1 MRVDSM
7 KKAATLA
14 TLAMLLCSA
23 QGLAQAQAPSQTP
36 AQATAQKWPERPIKW
51 IIPYAAGGTSD
62 TLTRIV
68 GQKLGERLGQPIV
81 IENKAGAGGNLG
93 SDFVAK
99 SAPDGYTLLL
109 GNIGPMAVSPTLT
122 KNLPYDPERDLIPIS
137 LLMAYG
143 NVIMVNNDFQ
153 VKTLKDLLVYGKTH
167 NVSFA
172 GNGVGTSLHLTGEM
186 LAKRGNIKLTHIP
199 YRGGPPGLV
208 DAIAGV
214 VPMVID
220 PVSSAIPMVN
230 GGKLRAL
237 AITSPERS
245 PLLPDVPTV
254 AEQGVPGFEVTGWVG
269 VLVPK
274 GTPEP
279 IVKRLVT
286 EFTAVMKMPEIQKT
300 VADMGSYIPPLGPDY
315 FAKYIRSETDRWR
328 QLIQSANIKVE

>member
-1 MRVDSM
+1 MTFERM
-7 KKAATLA
+7 TKAAVLGF
-14 TLAMLLCSA
+14 LAMLLCSA
-23 QGLAQAQAPSQTP
+23 QAMAQG
-36 AQATAQKWPERPIKW
+36 WPERPIKW

-99 SAPDGYTLLL
+99 APPDGYTLLL
-109 GNIGPMAVSPTLT
+109 GNIGPMAVNRTLT
-122 KNLPYDPERDLIPIS
+122 KNLPYDPERDFVPIS

-143 NVIMVNNDFQ
+143 NVIMVNNDFEA
-153 VKTLKDLLVYGKTH
+153 KTLKDLLAYAKTN
-167 NVSFA
+167 NVSYA

-186 LAKRGNIKLTHIP
+186 LAKRAGIKLTHVP

-208 DAIAGV
+208 DAMAGV

-220 PVSSAIPMVN
+220 PMSSSIPLVN

-237 AITSPERS
+237 AVTSPERS
-245 PLLPDVPTV
+245 PLLPQVPTV
-254 AEQGVPGFEVTGWVG
+254 AEQGLPGFEVTGWVG

-279 IVKRLVT
+279 IVKRLVA
-286 EFTAVMKMPEIQKT
+286 EFTAIMQLPEIRKA
-300 VADMGSYIPPLGPDY
+300 VADMGSYVPPLGPEY
-315 FAKYIRSETDRWR
+315 FAKYIGSETARWKE
-328 QLIQSANIKVE
+328 LITSANIKVE